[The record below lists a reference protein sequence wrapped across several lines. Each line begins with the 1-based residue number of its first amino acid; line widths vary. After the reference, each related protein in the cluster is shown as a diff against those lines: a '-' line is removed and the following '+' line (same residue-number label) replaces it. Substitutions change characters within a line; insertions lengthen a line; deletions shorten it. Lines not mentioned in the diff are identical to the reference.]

1 MEQVMILNASPRAPR
16 SNSKEYA
23 NLFSARCSL
32 PCQYFALKGQPA
44 AHLIQEMEH
53 FSHLLL
59 VFPLYV
65 DSLPVEL
72 LAFLEEV
79 QRNPPKNKPRLSVLI
94 NCGFLEP
101 EQNQV
106 AVDMVRLFCAQN
118 GFAFGSVLQVGSG
131 EAILGTPFAFL
142 VKGKLKKLAR
152 AIRTGRPGV
161 WRVTMPLPKKTF
173 LGASTRYWVNYGAQ
187 NGITREQMD
196 TMEIEGG
203 PADR

>member
-23 NLFSARCSL
+23 ALFSARCSL

-101 EQNQV
+101 GQNDV
-106 AVDMVRLFCAQN
+106 AVDILRLFAKTV
-118 GFAFGSVLQVGSG
+118 GFPMGSVMKLGSG
-131 EAILGTPFAFL
+131 EAILRTPFRSRAEKAIGQL
-142 VKGKLKKLAR
+142 AAAMEQGKETEIAT
-152 AIRTGRPGV
+152 A
-161 WRVTMPLPKKTF
+161 MPLPRF
-173 LGASTRYWVNYGAQ
+173 LFIRAGNRYWKTYGKE
-187 NGITREQMD
+187 NGTSYEEMCRMD
-196 TMEIEGG
+196 IEG
-203 PADR
+203 R

>member
-23 NLFSARCSL
+23 ALFSARGSL
-32 PCQYFALKGQPA
+32 PCQYFALKGQSA

-101 EQNQV
+101 HQNDV
-106 AVDMVRLFCAQN
+106 AVDMVRLFCLEN
-118 GFAFGSVLQVGSG
+118 GYPFGACLKIGGG

-142 VKGKLKKLAR
+142 VRRSIRALAR
-152 AIRTGRPGV
+152 AVAAGRSAELA
-161 WRVTMPLPKKTF
+161 VTMPLSPRP
-173 LGASTRYWVNYGAQ
+173 LLS
-187 NGITREQMD
+187 
-196 TMEIEGG
+196 
-203 PADR
+203 

>member
-1 MEQVMILNASPRAPR
+1 MEQVMTLNASPRAPR

-23 NLFSARCSL
+23 ALFSARCSL

-101 EQNQV
+101 GQNDV
-106 AVDMVRLFCAQN
+106 AVDILRLFAKTV
-118 GFAFGSVLQVGSG
+118 GFPMGAVMKLGSG
-131 EAILGTPFAFL
+131 EAILRSPFRSRAE
-142 VKGKLKKLAR
+142 KAIGPGRRRAAGKRRGDRHGHASASLPVH
-152 AIRTGRPGV
+152 PGGQPV
-161 WRVTMPLPKKTF
+161 LENLWQRKRRVL
-173 LGASTRYWVNYGAQ
+173 
-187 NGITREQMD
+187 
-196 TMEIEGG
+196 
-203 PADR
+203 

>member
-23 NLFSARCSL
+23 ALFSARCSL

-101 EQNQV
+101 GQNDV
-106 AVDMVRLFCAQN
+106 AVDILRLFAKTV
-118 GFAFGSVLQVGSG
+118 GFPMGAVMKLGHRPAGCRRAAGKRRGDRHGHAPASLPVHPGGQPVLENLWQR
-131 EAILGTPFAFL
+131 
-142 VKGKLKKLAR
+142 KR
-152 AIRTGRPGV
+152 
-161 WRVTMPLPKKTF
+161 RVL
-173 LGASTRYWVNYGAQ
+173 
-187 NGITREQMD
+187 
-196 TMEIEGG
+196 
-203 PADR
+203 

>member
-1 MEQVMILNASPRAPR
+1 MEQVMTLNASPRAPR

-23 NLFSARCSL
+23 ALFSARCSL

-79 QRNPPKNKPRLSVLI
+79 QRNPPKTSPACRCSSTAAFWSRDKTMWRWIS
-94 NCGFLEP
+94 CG
-101 EQNQV
+101 
-106 AVDMVRLFCAQN
+106 C
-118 GFAFGSVLQVGSG
+118 
-131 EAILGTPFAFL
+131 
-142 VKGKLKKLAR
+142 
-152 AIRTGRPGV
+152 
-161 WRVTMPLPKKTF
+161 LPKRWAF
-173 LGASTRYWVNYGAQ
+173 PWELS
-187 NGITREQMD
+187 
-196 TMEIEGG
+196 
-203 PADR
+203 